1 MPASPGN
8 GPLKPIGADGSLRPL
23 LPTAFLA
30 ELGVGREEGEGER
43 GVGEDGREGGVRR
56 PVRRREGVRWEG
68 DASPLQPQGILG
80 KCTELFERG

>member
-30 ELGVGREEGEGER
+30 ELRVGREEGEGER
-43 GVGEDGREGGVRR
+43 GVGEDGRGGSEEAGEEEGGGEMGGGCISTAGPGR
-56 PVRRREGVRWEG
+56 P
-68 DASPLQPQGILG
+68 G
-80 KCTELFERG
+80 KMH